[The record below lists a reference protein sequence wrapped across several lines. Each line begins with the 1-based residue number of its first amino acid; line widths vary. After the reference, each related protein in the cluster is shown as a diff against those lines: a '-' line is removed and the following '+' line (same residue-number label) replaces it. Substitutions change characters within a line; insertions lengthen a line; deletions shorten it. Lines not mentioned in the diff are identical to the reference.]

1 MIYQGDGVLFAA
13 RSNELV
19 LRGCLRDV
27 NSGDIVKAS
36 LNRAF
41 IIAWTRPEARRA
53 TYEQGEASVKRRG
66 GPHPLT
72 VQF

>member
-1 MIYQGDGVLFAA
+1 MLFAA

-19 LRGCLRDV
+19 LRGCLRDES
-27 NSGDIVKAS
+27 SGDIVKAS

-53 TYEQGEASVKRRG
+53 TYEQGEARVKPRG
-66 GPHPLT
+66 GPHPLA
-72 VQF
+72 VQYEGMTCV